1 MQELQTKIL
10 EELTSNLNK
19 VQKDAVTH
27 VDGPLLIVA
36 GAGSGKTRVIINRI
50 AYLVRIMGVRPYNI
64 AAVTFTNKAAQEM
77 RHRLEKLI
85 GPLARD
91 VLVRT
96 FHSLGL
102 YIISRNIEEL
112 GLKSN
117 FTIIDQNAQKTIIK
131 RILKNEKMEASY
143 LEPLAVANQINQ
155 ARDKLL
161 SYQEYEKS
169 GATYAKEIAFIYKL
183 YIQEL
188 RKTNSLDYSDLL
200 YESVK
205 LLSKNSEI
213 QNRYSNLWK
222 YFMIDEYQDTN
233 HVQYLLGLKIAKS
246 HQNIMVVGDDDQ
258 SIYSWRG
265 ADLNNILSF
274 EKDYPKAKILK
285 LEQNYRSVPVIL
297 KAAASLISKN
307 KERRHK
313 TLFSEIV
320 SDIESIECINLED
333 EVEET
338 KFVLNNI
345 KNYKEQGVPL
355 DQMAIFYRTNAQ
367 SRSFEKVLRENNVPY
382 VIVGDIQ
389 FYERKEIKDILSY
402 LNVIVNP
409 SDDLSLERIINVP
422 VRGIGETGIEKLKKL
437 SYEKN
442 ISLFESLKYA
452 NEIQG
457 YRSVDKAVKLYQ
469 NFITWQR
476 LYEKNEKPSII
487 ADNVIKESHYL
498 HSLQNDTNPDAP
510 GRIENIYEFIASL
523 REYEKECEEQV
534 ASVYDLDLNLEEFGG
549 GGDSG
554 VASVG
559 GDASNRSGS
568 GGRDSIAGF
577 SGSGVGDGDGRG
589 SGGGGGGSSG
599 NSGGIAFSVGNGSS
613 GGNGDD
619 YSGFSNVNSDS
630 FNNHDNHEIIEPI
643 NELDNEDE
651 SIPDLKQ
658 KADLGDYLKKISLYT
673 DKKTIDNL
681 DSKCIFLMTLHNAK
695 GLEFEIVFLSGLE
708 DGFLPHRMSLN
719 EGNIEEERRLLY
731 VGITR
736 AKKYLHLTHVNRRW
750 VFGNHQYCLPSRFIK
765 EIDKSVFINK
775 NEKKDEIL
783 KNNFY
788 TKTINNYKI
797 KENKEIYNEGED
809 VKHEKYGEGKI
820 IHCDKMPIGQ
830 KLTIKFPNESRPKI
844 FLSQF
849 TPLKKII

>member
-19 VQKDAVTH
+19 VQKEAVTH

-102 YIISRNIEEL
+102 YIITRNIEEL

-143 LEPLAVANQINQ
+143 LEPVAVANQINQ

-169 GATYAKEIAFIYKL
+169 GATYAKDIAFIYKL

-233 HVQYLLGLKIAKS
+233 HVQYLLGLKIAKL

-313 TLFSEIV
+313 TLFSEIK

-345 KNYKEQGVPL
+345 KNYKEQGVSL

-422 VRGIGETGIEKLKKL
+422 VRGIGETSIEKLKKL

-457 YRSVDKAVKLYQ
+457 YRNADKALRLYQ
-469 NFITWQR
+469 NFVTWQR

-487 ADNVIKESHYL
+487 AENVIKESHYL

-523 REYEKECEEQV
+523 REYEKECEEKV
-534 ASVYDLDLNLEEFGG
+534 ASIYDLDLNLEEFGG
-549 GGDSG
+549 GVDSG
-554 VASVG
+554 VAGVSGGG
-559 GDASNRSGS
+559 GD
-568 GGRDSIAGF
+568 GGLKKRD
-577 SGSGVGDGDGRG
+577 
-589 SGGGGGGSSG
+589 SGGGGGGGFAFGSG
-599 NSGGIAFSVGNGSS
+599 IGGGGSDGGIKKSGVGNNY
-613 GGNGDD
+613 GNGGGDSD
-619 YSGFSNVNSDS
+619 NESDRDSGISNVNSNSYNDYE
-630 FNNHDNHEIIEPI
+630 NNEIIEP
-643 NELDNEDE
+643 NNEDE
-651 SIPDLKQ
+651 IIPDLKQ

-750 VFGNHQYCLPSRFIK
+750 VFGNHQNCIPSRFIK

-775 NEKKDEIL
+775 NEKKDDAL
-783 KNNFY
+783 KNNFS
-788 TKTINNYKI
+788 TKVNNNYKI